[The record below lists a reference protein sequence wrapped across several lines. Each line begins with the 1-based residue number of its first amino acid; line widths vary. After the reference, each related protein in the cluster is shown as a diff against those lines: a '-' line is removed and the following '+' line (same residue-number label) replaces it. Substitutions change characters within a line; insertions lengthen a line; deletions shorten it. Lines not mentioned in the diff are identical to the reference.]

1 MWGSKKIQKVVTSTL
16 SAETTSLASALDQ
29 LSWLRLYWKW
39 LHSPQTQWNRPE
51 EALLKVE
58 PAISVVTVPQESG
71 LAITDCKSLYDS
83 ITRAAPPSC
92 SEFRVQLVARSI
104 KEVLREGINLRRVHT
119 GAQLADSLTK
129 AMEARFLIETLKHG
143 FYRLCDED
151 ATLKERAKTRDR
163 IQWLKKQTET
173 SMPTP
178 PSTDV

>member
-1 MWGSKKIQKVVTSTL
+1 MKPSDIMMLQSPSNPYLTSN
-16 SAETTSLASALDQ
+16 LD
-29 LSWLRLYWKW
+29 SW
-39 LHSPQTQWNRPE
+39 SSQWNRPE

-58 PAISVVTVPQESG
+58 PAISVVTVPQESD
-71 LAITDCKSLYDS
+71 LAITDCKSLYDL

-104 KEVLREGINLRRVHT
+104 KEVLREGINSRWVHT
-119 GAQLADSLTK
+119 GAQLADALTK
-129 AMEARFLIETLKHG
+129 AMEARFLRETLKHG

-151 ATLKERAKTRDR
+151 ATFKERAKTKDR